1 MRQSAAG
8 HPFAQTGPVLRLIIG
23 HHDLLIE
30 GRAFV
35 DFVVNRTEIRPDYRG
50 NRKEIAKI
58 IESID
63 KVKNDPDATI
73 TRITI
78 SKHPLQLI
86 YVHISAYIIPDRIVR
101 MAQRRI
107 HTVKYLLVFRRIH
120 TLDLPVL
127 RVRLHA

>member
-1 MRQSAAG
+1 M
-8 HPFAQTGPVLRLIIG
+8 
-23 HHDLLIE
+23 
-30 GRAFV
+30 

-78 SKHPLQLI
+78 KGYASPEGS
-86 YVHISAYIIPDRIVR
+86 YANN
-101 MAQRRI
+101 
-107 HTVKYLLVFRRIH
+107 
-120 TLDLPVL
+120 
-127 RVRLHA
+127 VRLAMGRTAALKEYVRKHYNFDQEIMMTDYEPEDWAGSARMGGRLALCRIARRYCAS